1 MIKREEALY
10 CLYSFVTAA
19 AVIALWLLTGFS
31 AYWVLPVFMLQI
43 VIGFAGIWKVYKKA
57 SVTEQLLS
65 AMREDHTGWRPD
77 KKEEAL
83 FLKDSIFARQLEEMK
98 EIGRILADKEDKR
111 EADMKWLKDLM
122 SDITH
127 QMKTPLAALEVYID
141 IFKKEM
147 SKHMPESEE
156 LSERARQS
164 MEKIRWLVTG
174 LLKIAQLESG
184 SYVMER
190 EPAPLKDTIEKS
202 VHALQP
208 ILDARELKVRI
219 STHGNGEVKLDQD
232 KDWLQEAFQNI
243 IKNAAEYAD
252 EESTIDI
259 DINATP
265 MAVVV
270 TVTDQGEGI
279 EPSELPK
286 IFNRFYRARRAS
298 GERGNGVGI
307 GLALAKQIIEAH
319 DGVITAKSKTGEGSY
334 TSIVSSF
341 LLQMGGN
348 KDELS

>member
-10 CLYSFVTAA
+10 CLYSFIAM
-19 AVIALWLLTGFS
+19 AVLIVLWLVIGFE
-31 AYWVLPVFMLQI
+31 AYWVLPVFLVQI
-43 VIGFAGIWKVYKKA
+43 IIGFTGIWRVYKKA

-65 AMREDHTGWRPD
+65 AMREDYAGWRPD

-83 FLKDSIFARQLEEMK
+83 FLKDSVFARQLEEMK

-147 SKHMPESEE
+147 AKHMPESAE
-156 LSERARQS
+156 LSERAQQS

-190 EPAPLKDTIEKS
+190 EPAPLKDTLEKS
-202 VHALQP
+202 IHALKT
-208 ILDARELKVRI
+208 IL
-219 STHGNGEVKLDQD
+219 EVKLDQD

-243 IKNAAEYAD
+243 IKNAAEYAF
-252 EESTIDI
+252 EESTVDI
-259 DINATP
+259 DIKATP
-265 MAVVV
+265 MAVTV

-286 IFNRFYRARRAS
+286 IFNRFYRAKHAN
-298 GERGNGVGI
+298 GERGSGVGI

-334 TSIVSSF
+334 TSISSCF
-341 LLQMGGN
+341 LIHEKALQ
-348 KDELS
+348 

>member
-10 CLYSFVTAA
+10 CLYSFIAG
-19 AVIALWLLTGFS
+19 AVLIVLWLLIGFE
-31 AYWVLPVFMLQI
+31 AYWVLPVFLIQI
-43 VIGFAGIWKVYKKA
+43 IIGAAGIWRVYRKA

-65 AMREDHTGWRPD
+65 AMREDYAGWKPD

-83 FLKDSIFARQLEEMK
+83 LLKDSVFARQLEEMK

-147 SKHMPESEE
+147 AKHMSESAE
-156 LSERARQS
+156 LSERAQQS

-190 EPAPLKDTIEKS
+190 EAAPLKDTIEKS
-202 VHALQP
+202 IHALKT
-208 ILDARELKVRI
+208 ILDARRLKVRI
-219 STHGNGEVKLDQD
+219 STHGDEEVKLDQD

-243 IKNAAEYAD
+243 IKNAAEYAF

-259 DINATP
+259 DIKATP

-270 TVTDQGEGI
+270 EVTDQGEGI

-286 IFNRFYRARRAS
+286 IFNRFYRAKRSS

-319 DGVITAKSKTGEGSY
+319 DGVITARSKTGEGSY
-334 TSIVSSF
+334 TCISSCF
-341 LLQMGGN
+341 VT
-348 KDELS
+348 DTAHRVC